1 MASDGSVAPA
11 ADKPAALPSVGGFC
25 ANCVRAFV
33 REGTPS
39 GELISLRSDDGSL
52 APAYLKRAAG
62 GAAASAPTIL
72 LVTDVFGHAFRN
84 NQVLAD
90 EYAARGFNVI
100 MPDYFRGGAV
110 SGESTAPLMDVES
123 ASFFTKVGTVF
134 SVIPTFVSFLWAN
147 GSRKTVQPRV
157 EALARSAREKAVELG
172 GPGAKM
178 GAVGFCFGGPYAVL
192 LAKAGLV
199 DACVGVHPS
208 GLAVPADLEGLTAPA
223 SFALSEH
230 DHMITPAVAEKM
242 KAALPAAGITWY
254 MGVSHG
260 FAVRGPPSADKMRE
274 KCAEDV
280 CAFFKKALA

>member
-1 MASDGSVAPA
+1 MASGSSSASA
-11 ADKPAALPSVGGFC
+11 ASADKPALPSVGGFC

-39 GELISLRSDDGSL
+39 GELISLKSSDGSM
-52 APAYLKRAAG
+52 APAYLRRAAS
-62 GAAASAPTIL
+62 ASAPTIL
-72 LVTDVFGHAFRN
+72 LVTDVFGHTFKN

-90 EYAARGFNVI
+90 EYAARGFHVI

-110 SGESTAPLMDVES
+110 SGEATAPLMDVES
-123 ASFFTKVGTVF
+123 ASFFSAVGTIC
-134 SVIPTFVSFLWAN
+134 SVIPTFVSFLWNN

-157 EALARSAREKAVELG
+157 EALARAAREKATELG
-172 GPGAKM
+172 SAKM

-199 DACVGVHPS
+199 DACAGVHPS
-208 GLAVPADLEGLTAPA
+208 GLGVPADLENLKAPA
-223 SFALSEH
+223 FFALSEH

-242 KAALPAAGITWY
+242 KAALPAAEITWY

-280 CAFFKKALA
+280 CAFFRKALA